1 MSIGT
6 VTTAMQRIRSARP
19 DSPISVFVVEV
30 GKNNVKELDIVFGNT
45 VEAVRRKLEVH
56 APKKPDKGQANHVHE
71 WVGDFHWLQPSKAVR
86 ALLKAA
92 LGIK

>member
-1 MSIGT
+1 MSTGT
-6 VTTAMQRIRSARP
+6 VTTAMQRIRAARP

-30 GKNNVKELDIVFGNT
+30 DNVRYLDIIFGNT

-56 APKKPDKGQANHVHE
+56 APKKPDKGQANYTHE
-71 WVGDFHWLQPSKAVR
+71 WIGDFHWLQPSKAVC

-92 LGIK
+92 LRIK